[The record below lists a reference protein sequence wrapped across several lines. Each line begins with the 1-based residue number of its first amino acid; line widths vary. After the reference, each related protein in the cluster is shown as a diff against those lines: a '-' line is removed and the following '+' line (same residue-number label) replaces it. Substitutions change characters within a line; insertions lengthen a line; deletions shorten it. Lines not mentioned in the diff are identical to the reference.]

1 MSPPIIS
8 NIRKTTVKAFSL
20 GIIVGGFTAASTIAA
35 FPAKATPDSVL
46 EQIAIQEEPF
56 ICNTLTVKPTVSTLV
71 RVMGVVQ
78 STENLGDRDTGTVV
92 AMAIMDGCD
101 QFVPVVKRFVGMYSP
116 GASA

>member
-1 MSPPIIS
+1 MSLPTIS

-20 GIIVGGFTAASTIAA
+20 GIIVGGFTAAGTIAA

-46 EQIAIQEEPF
+46 EQVAVQEEPYV
-56 ICNTLTVKPTVSTLV
+56 CNTLSLKPSVSTLV

-78 STENLGDRDTGTVV
+78 STESLTDRDTGTVV

-101 QFVPVVKRFVGMYSP
+101 QFMPVIKRFIAMYAP